1 MLRTVSLCI
10 LSVVLVAGDSAPPA
24 AAEVDAL
31 IDKAQNYL
39 LAQQQANGAF
49 ATGDRFVLGITALA
63 AEAVASQPRGIPAS
77 DARIARALAF
87 INGYRQPDG
96 GIYNPAEGL
105 GNYTTSLALLLWTT
119 TGTGDPAAVK
129 AAQEYLFS
137 IQNRDPASPARG
149 GIGYGSRG
157 AGAEDLSNTS
167 WAIHALRASGVPASD
182 PRMQEALRFLERC
195 QDLSRV
201 NPLPW
206 ARDSGG
212 GVYAPDES
220 KAAGSWNREPP
231 APGEEPPRL
240 VPYGSMTYALIA
252 SYIALD
258 LKPDDPRVRAA
269 FGWVTANWT
278 FDRNPGMINTEKR
291 PDADQQGLYYYY
303 RVAARTFDLL
313 KTGPLELRDGRTV
326 DWRSDLFRAIATRA
340 KIEGDRAYWINPQP
354 RWGENMPTLTTAYVL
369 RSLKWLRAAL

>member
-1 MLRTVSLCI
+1 MLRALSATVLCAF
-10 LSVVLVAGDSAPPA
+10 LAAGEAIPPA
-24 AAEVDAL
+24 PAEVDAL
-31 IDKAQNYL
+31 IAKAQNYL
-39 LAQQQANGAF
+39 LAQQQPNGAF
-49 ATGDRFVLGITALA
+49 APGDRFVLGITALV
-63 AEAVASQPRGIPAS
+63 AEALASPPQALAANDPRL
-77 DARIARALAF
+77 ARALAF
-87 INGYRQPDG
+87 VNNHRQPDG
-96 GIYNPAEGL
+96 GVYHPAEGL
-105 GNYTTSLALLLWTT
+105 GNYTTSLALLLWAA
-119 TGTGDPAAVK
+119 TGSGEPAAVR
-129 AAQEYLFS
+129 AAQEYLFAL
-137 IQNRDPASPARG
+137 QNRDPNSPARG
-149 GIGYGSRG
+149 GIGYGLRG

-182 PRMQEALRFLERC
+182 PRMQEALKFLERC

-212 GVYAPDES
+212 AVYSPDES
-220 KAAGSWNREPP
+220 MAAGSWNRQPP

-258 LKPDDPRVRAA
+258 LTPDDPRVRAA

-278 FDRNPGMINTEKR
+278 FDRNPGMINSERR

-313 KTGPLELRDGRTV
+313 KTGPFELRDGREV
-326 DWRSDLFRAIATRA
+326 DWRRDLFRAIAARA
-340 KIEGDRAYWINPQP
+340 RIEGEQAHWINPQP
-354 RWGENMPTLTTAYVL
+354 RWGEGMPTLTTAYVL
-369 RSLKWLRAAL
+369 RALKWLRAAL